1 MGGRGSSG
9 STYAG
14 VSINIAGKQ
23 KSYYLRNGRLQNS
36 QTLEFMPGDGKN
48 LLKTLISKGGKP
60 LSTKQI
66 REIEKKEMEE
76 RAKVPDYETGNPF
89 RERGRRKLVYRPRR
103 SR

>member
-9 STYAG
+9 STYTG
-14 VSINIAGKQ
+14 DSINIAGKQ

-36 QTLEFMPGDGKN
+36 QTLEFMPGDGKS

-66 REIEKKEMEE
+66 REIEKKEMG
-76 RAKVPDYETGNPF
+76 RTGKGPRLRN
-89 RERGRRKLVYRPRR
+89 REPV
-103 SR
+103 